1 MLSKESHQYKKCLEL
16 LPLVLDSQASSQDTE
31 FFHQH
36 IVNWPD
42 VIDCYQNERAF
53 REAVCA
59 KLGRFVAPEELL
71 STIRQHVRPQI
82 AS

>member
-1 MLSKESHQYKKCLEL
+1 MLSKESDQYKKCLEL

-53 REAVCA
+53 REAVCV

>member
-1 MLSKESHQYKKCLEL
+1 MLSKESDQYKKCLEL

-53 REAVCA
+53 REALRD
-59 KLGRFVAPEELL
+59 KLGRHVAPEELL
-71 STIRQHVRPQI
+71 SAIRQHVRLQKV
-82 AS
+82 S